1 MTNVAIAHTSSGPG
15 LNNWG
20 TAVVVNSRIED
31 TSRLGVDP
39 GDGVR
44 NVGTLIMNR
53 GLIAGNEGHG
63 LSSGSIECTA
73 NTYLINVTISG
84 NRNRGIDATCGQLIL
99 RHVTIAANTADTGA
113 GGLQVRDAIPVLEN
127 SIVAANSG
135 KQCGFLN
142 GFSKNSISVS
152 HSLDGDGSC
161 TAPVFPGPMSGN
173 VVGVD
178 PKLSAL
184 AYRVGEDWIVKLFLI
199 GANRAQALLPGSP
212 AIDSGANEFCN
223 NPFVVNGGGG
233 SLTDQLGSKRPVDGD
248 GDGVARCDMGAYEY
262 QPLPK

>member
-1 MTNVAIAHTSSGPG
+1 
-15 LNNWG
+15 
-20 TAVVVNSRIED
+20 
-31 TSRLGVDP
+31 
-39 GDGVR
+39 
-44 NVGTLIMNR
+44 MNR

-73 NTYLINVTISG
+73 IHISSYVTISG
-84 NRNRGIDATCGQLIL
+84 IRNRGIDTTCGQLIL

-113 GGLQVRDAIPVLEN
+113 SGLQVRDAIPVLEN

-184 AYRVGEDWIVKLFLI
+184 DTRWRGLDREALPHWCQSRASASAWKPRDRQWSERVL
-199 GANRAQALLPGSP
+199 R
-212 AIDSGANEFCN
+212 
-223 NPFVVNGGGG
+223 
-233 SLTDQLGSKRPVDGD
+233 
-248 GDGVARCDMGAYEY
+248 
-262 QPLPK
+262 QPLRCQWGRRFSHRSVGI